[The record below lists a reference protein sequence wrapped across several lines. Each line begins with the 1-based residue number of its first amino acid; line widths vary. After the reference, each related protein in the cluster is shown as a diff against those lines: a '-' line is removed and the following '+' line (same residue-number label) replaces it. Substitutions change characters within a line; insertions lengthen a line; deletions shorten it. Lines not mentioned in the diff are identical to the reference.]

1 MGLGL
6 CRVAVTD
13 FGGCTFHAPWWICL
27 RSMRRAPSS
36 GIMDVAL
43 PLEKTRVGTEEEA
56 AISVSVEENMAL
68 ARRFFE
74 ARVKTDLDAL
84 GKMLAPDFVS
94 YTAAP
99 GQQLDRES
107 YMRHA
112 AESVSAFSDV
122 RFVIEDQV
130 TAGDKVVSRI
140 SGRGT
145 HVRSELLGTTPTGR
159 EIASIAIF
167 IHRISGGKISE
178 EWGAGTGRSELL
190 GRRLE
195 QEIRERERVE
205 QELQVARSIQQA
217 SLPEEVPE
225 IEGWQITPYYR
236 PAREVGGDFYDF
248 LELSNGHLGLLVGDA
263 TTGKGVPAALVM
275 ASTRSMLRAVARA
288 SEYSPGEVLSRVND
302 SLVTDIPPNMFVTC
316 FYAILDPENGS
327 LRYANAGH
335 DLPYLHR
342 NGDAEELRARGMPL
356 GLIPSM
362 EYEEKEIALD
372 AGEAALFYTD
382 GLVEA
387 HDSRGEMFGF
397 PRLRE
402 LVAEQGKQGSLEAL
416 LEELYSFVGEGWE
429 QEDDITLL
437 TLRRSAARS

>member
-56 AISVSVEENMAL
+56 AVSDAVEKNEAL
-68 ARRFFE
+68 VRRFFE
-74 ARVKTDLDAL
+74 ARVKTDLDSL
-84 GKMLAPDFVS
+84 EEMLAPDFVS

-130 TAGDKVVSRI
+130 AAGDKVVSRI

-145 HVRSELLGTTPTGR
+145 HARSELLGTTPTGT

-167 IHRISGGKISE
+167 IHRISEGKISE

-190 GRRLE
+190 GQRLE

-205 QELQVARSIQQA
+205 QELRVARSIQQA
-217 SLPEEVPE
+217 SLPEEVPTLA
-225 IEGWQITPYYR
+225 GWQITPYYQ

-248 LELSNGHLGLLVGDA
+248 FELDDGRLGVVVGDA
-263 TTGKGVPAALVM
+263 TGKGVPAALVM
-275 ASTRSMLRAVARA
+275 STTLGMLQAVSEASDSSFSL
-288 SEYSPGEVLSRVND
+288 PGEVLRRVNEA
-302 SLVTDIPPNMFVTC
+302 LTIRIPPNMFVTC
-316 FYAILDPENGS
+316 FYAILEPKSGS
-327 LRYANAGH
+327 LSYAN
-335 DLPYLHR
+335 
-342 NGDAEELRARGMPL
+342 
-356 GLIPSM
+356 
-362 EYEEKEIALD
+362 
-372 AGEAALFYTD
+372 
-382 GLVEA
+382 
-387 HDSRGEMFGF
+387 
-397 PRLRE
+397 
-402 LVAEQGKQGSLEAL
+402 
-416 LEELYSFVGEGWE
+416 
-429 QEDDITLL
+429 
-437 TLRRSAARS
+437 